1 MRYFENVMDSNDRK
15 EIIDN
20 IAYLIEEKDE
30 PALKNLIV
38 STHPADLA
46 EILQDMDEKE
56 RDYLFSLIDA
66 ETASDVVT
74 ELDEVTREEIV
85 SELHPERLSEIVDEM
100 DSDDAADVVAE
111 LPQEIQLQVLA
122 NIEPQ
127 DRTEVEKLLIHE
139 EDTAGGI
146 MALEYIAVYDDQTV
160 DDAIREIRRRAEEI
174 DEVFYVYAVD
184 RGNRLVGV
192 VPIKSLF
199 LRNPR
204 RIIRDIMHTDVISVN
219 VNMDQEEVANIVR
232 KYNLSSVP
240 VVDQHNRLVGR
251 ITVDDI
257 VDVLQE
263 EANEDIQRM
272 AGILDE
278 EILQETSTF
287 RITKNRM
294 PWLVVAFVGQLMAA
308 FVLSQYEVTLTE
320 IAALTFFIPVIMAM
334 GGNAGIQASTIVV
347 RSIALNEGGATGLW
361 DRFFREFRVAMLNG
375 LLIGTL
381 LALVIFVWPNVEN
394 PMILGSVIGIA
405 MMIVIINSSL
415 FGAIIPFA
423 LNRLKIDPAIATGPF
438 ITTSNDVLGLLIY
451 LSLATFYLHHLR

>member
-1 MRYFENVMDSNDRK
+1 MDSNDRK